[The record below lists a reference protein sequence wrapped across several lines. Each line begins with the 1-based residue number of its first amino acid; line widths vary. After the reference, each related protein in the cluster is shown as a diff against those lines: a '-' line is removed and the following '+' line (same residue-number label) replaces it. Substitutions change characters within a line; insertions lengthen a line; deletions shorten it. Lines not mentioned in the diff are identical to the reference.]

1 MCVFHRRD
9 APTNTACLACDSS
22 IYSRIYFCMA
32 VFREVKMQ
40 SNPTTIIVDD
50 AGVEALCQ
58 SCGVCCSTFRISF
71 YWGETTAAEGGV
83 VPVEMTEQMNLYRSC
98 MKGSSQTKPRCIALK
113 GNLGESVCCSIYEN
127 RPSPCREYQVFDEL
141 GNLNPRCNQAREKHG
156 LLPLNVR
163 FVPVVGI
170 PSDITLPTPVPT
182 STTLQ
187 A

>member
-1 MCVFHRRD
+1 MFHRRD
-9 APTNTACLACDSS
+9 ATQNTACLACGSR
-22 IYSRIYFCMA
+22 IYSRITFSVA

-40 SNPTTIIVDD
+40 SNPTTFILDD

-71 YWGETTAAEGGV
+71 YWGETTAAEGGI

-98 MKGSSQTKPRCIALK
+98 MKGSSQTKPRCIALQ
-113 GNLGESVCCSIYEN
+113 GNLGESVSCSIYES
-127 RPSPCREYQVFDEL
+127 RPSPCREYQVFDEQ

-156 LLPLNVR
+156 LAPLNVR

-170 PSDITLPTPVPT
+170 PADVTLPTPV
-182 STTLQ
+182 TTPVQVQ
-187 A
+187 AV